1 MRDRVLTIAVL
12 GARGSAA
19 PAVAEALEAAARTAT
34 LSGSALSG
42 PALSGSALPGAAQSA
57 LPDYAP
63 SPGPVGVDR
72 PASSIRVLL
81 HASPGDR
88 PDGVVVVVDAV
99 CPVRPDDVEVARGVA
114 SRLPMAVA
122 LAGRADTCTAEA
134 LSETV
139 DVTTRRLADAGVHAP
154 VHVVDDGR
162 PAAPVALLAALVEAI
177 DARRA
182 APPAATQA
190 PSTSPAAPA
199 TSATSATSATPGAPG
214 APATPAVPEPSTT
227 IDWLLAR
234 RTETI
239 TRRSQAL
246 RQDVQALRME
256 ILQDLQRSL
265 RDLGGRAREDLAA
278 APRTRIDG
286 IVDRLATDADS
297 AVAGAVDRADRRA
310 DTLVL
315 RHLGVNAPT
324 APRVPAPSSG
334 LAPSRPP
341 RNTGEEL
348 LVMIMG
354 AAGGTGVGRMLL
366 SPLAEVP
373 GLAVLIIPLALLC
386 GLALG
391 WITVAVRRTQSLRTH
406 TVAAVGDRLAALR
419 GEAEQALGARIL
431 AAEAII
437 TDGFAHDPG
446 PRVAD
451 LERRIRRLR
460 ATAPP
465 AREHPIPAGRARTV
479 AEPID
484 AAPSAPIPTGSPSP

>member
-63 SPGPVGVDR
+63 SPGPAGVDR

-199 TSATSATSATPGAPG
+199 TSATSAAPGAPG

-239 TRRSQAL
+239 TSRSQAL

-265 RDLGGRAREDLAA
+265 RDLGGRTCGKTPARRVNSLVRGLSPAED
-278 APRTRIDG
+278 G
-286 IVDRLATDADS
+286 
-297 AVAGAVDRADRRA
+297 GFE
-310 DTLVL
+310 
-315 RHLGVNAPT
+315 
-324 APRVPAPSSG
+324 
-334 LAPSRPP
+334 PP
-341 RNTGEEL
+341 RALTQHAFQACA
-348 LVMIMG
+348 I
-354 AAGGTGVGRMLL
+354 GR
-366 SPLAEVP
+366 
-373 GLAVLIIPLALLC
+373 
-386 GLALG
+386 
-391 WITVAVRRTQSLRTH
+391 
-406 TVAAVGDRLAALR
+406 
-419 GEAEQALGARIL
+419 
-431 AAEAII
+431 
-437 TDGFAHDPG
+437 
-446 PRVAD
+446 
-451 LERRIRRLR
+451 
-460 ATAPP
+460 
-465 AREHPIPAGRARTV
+465 
-479 AEPID
+479 
-484 AAPSAPIPTGSPSP
+484 